1 MRRIFLRTFTKLPLF
16 RASVMPEAGARRTVA
31 RIGLLSGAVKSKKT
45 RYRID
50 GERQDHGVEAERQNP
65 VHQHQPPHFSRRNI
79 YIGNLA
85 GHADDKREIGEI
97 TIVGQI
103 VLGKLEAT
111 GVFLYAIDAVVI
123 EFVGVTQSE
132 DGVHE

>member
-1 MRRIFLRTFTKLPLF
+1 
-16 RASVMPEAGARRTVA
+16 MPAAGARRYIA
-31 RIGLLSGAVKSKKT
+31 RMGLLARGVESKKT
-45 RYRID
+45 RYRIN

-79 YIGNLA
+79 YMGNLA

-103 VLGKLEAT
+103 ALGNLEAP
-111 GVFLYAIDAVVI
+111 GVFLYAIDNWNS
-123 EFVGVTQSE
+123 TRLNSS
-132 DGVHE
+132 HRR